1 MNLVSLRATKS
12 FLRASTI
19 SMAVLLLATHAH
31 AQSTPSALSIG
42 ASAPAFSLPGIDG
55 KVHKLADYNSAKVFA
70 VAFLCNH
77 CTESQLYESRLQKLA
92 DDYRDKGLALIAI
105 EADNPVAVPTE
116 DLAYTDAGDSLA
128 DMKERA
134 TYQRLTFPYLYD
146 GEAQAATKLY
156 GATLA
161 PQIFI
166 FDQSRKLRYQG
177 RIDDN
182 TQQSQAKTY
191 YAKDAIEAL
200 LTGTPIATAS
210 VPPTCCALHSNATAA
225 TIKLEKGRQ
234 EAEPVI
240 IRLAGVEELK
250 KLRANEAGKM
260 LLVNFYATWCGPC
273 VSEFPDIVATARMYH
288 SRGLQLTTVS
298 SNEPAEQA
306 DVLKFLQKMHA
317 SPTTNLLFAT
327 TDTYALQ
334 AAFDPNMG
342 AGVPFTVLI
351 APNGD
356 ILYQEVGAL
365 DMMKL
370 RRAILANLPEDKDH
384 QGSNAYWSQ

>member
-1 MNLVSLRATKS
+1 MNLVSPRATKS
-12 FLRASTI
+12 STAARAI
-19 SMAVLLLATHAH
+19 W
-31 AQSTPSALSIG
+31 LSILLVSHAFAQTTLSPD
-42 ASAPAFSLPGIDG
+42 ASAPNFALPGVDG
-55 KVHKLADYNSAKVFA
+55 KIHKLTDYASAKVLA
-70 VAFLCNH
+70 IAFLCNH
-77 CTESQLYESRLQKLA
+77 CTESQLYEARLQKLA
-92 DDYRDKGLALIAI
+92 DDYRNKGVALIAI
-105 EADNPVAVPTE
+105 AADNPAAVPTE
-116 DLAYTDAGDSLA
+116 DLAYTDVGDSLA
-128 DMKERA
+128 DIKERA
-134 TYQRLTFPYLYD
+134 ASQHLTFPYLYD
-146 GEAQAATKLY
+146 GDTQATAHLY
-156 GATLA
+156 GVTLA
-161 PQIFI
+161 PQIFV
-166 FDQSRKLRYQG
+166 FDQTRKLRYQG
-177 RIDDN
+177 RIDDSFN
-182 TQQSQAKTY
+182 QSQVKTSY
-191 YAKDAIEAL
+191 VKDAIDAL
-200 LTGTPIATAS
+200 LTGTPVATAS
-210 VPPTCCALHSNATAA
+210 IPPTCCTLHSNATVAA
-225 TIKLEKGRQ
+225 TKLEKSKQ
-234 EAEPVI
+234 EAEPVTI
-240 IRLAGVEELK
+240 TLAGVEELK
-250 KLRANEAGKM
+250 KLRANDAGKM

-273 VSEFPDIVATARMYH
+273 VSEFPEIVATARMYR

-384 QGSNAYWSQ
+384 QGSNAYWAQ

>member
-1 MNLVSLRATKS
+1 MNLVSPQATKS
-12 FLRASTI
+12 FPRGPAI
-19 SMAVLLLATHAH
+19 WMAVLLFAAH
-31 AQSTPSALSIG
+31 SPAQPTPSKLSLG
-42 ASAPAFSLPGIDG
+42 ASAPGFSLPGIDG
-55 KVHKLADYNSAKVFA
+55 KVHKLADYDSAKVLA

-77 CTESQLYESRLQKLA
+77 CTTSQLYESRLQKLA
-92 DDYRDKGLALIAI
+92 DDYRDKGFAFVAI
-105 EADNPVAVPTE
+105 QSDNPAAVATE
-116 DLAYTDAGDSLA
+116 DLAFTDVGDSLA

-134 TYQRLTFPYLYD
+134 TYQHLTFPYLYD
-146 GEAQAATKLY
+146 GETQATTKLY

-161 PQIFI
+161 PQIFL

-182 TQQSQAKTY
+182 VLQSQVKIS
-191 YAKDAIEAL
+191 YAKDSIDAL
-200 LTGTPIATAS
+200 LAGTPIAITS
-210 VPPTCCALHSNATAA
+210 TTPTGCALHPNATSAA
-225 TIKLEKGRQ
+225 TKLEKNKQ
-234 EAEPVI
+234 EAELVNI
-240 IRLAGVEELK
+240 TLAGPEELK
-250 KLRANEAGKM
+250 KLRANEAGRM

-273 VSEFPDIVATARMYH
+273 VSEFPDIVATARMYR

-298 SNEPAEQA
+298 SNEPAERA

-317 SPTTNLLFAT
+317 SSTTNLLFAT

-370 RRAILANLPEDKDH
+370 RRTILANLPEAKDH
-384 QGSNAYWSQ
+384 EGSNAYFAK